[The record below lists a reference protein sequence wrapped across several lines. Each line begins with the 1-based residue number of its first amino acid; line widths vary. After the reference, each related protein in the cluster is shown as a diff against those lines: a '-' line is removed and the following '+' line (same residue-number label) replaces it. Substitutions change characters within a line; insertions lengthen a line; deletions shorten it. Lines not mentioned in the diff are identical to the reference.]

1 MNVVPLDP
9 PVTDSL
15 RRQLARLPVFEP
27 AAELAARIVHAPAPT
42 VGMQRRRGLVMALSG
57 AVLAV
62 LLLVGLPLQ
71 RTEIARPSTAN
82 RMAALETEFA
92 ALRAAAAGD
101 TPGAAAGLEL
111 DLLRLDRELQSA
123 YDDHADRARLERLW
137 RDRESLLD
145 GLVLAYREPD
155 RLVRI

>member
-9 PVTDSL
+9 PVTESL
-15 RRQLARLPVFEP
+15 RRQLAQLPVFEP
-27 AAELAARIVHAPAPT
+27 AAELAVRIVHAAPPA
-42 VGMQRRRGLVMALSG
+42 GAAQRRHG
-57 AVLAV
+57 LAV
-62 LLLVGLPLQ
+62 AMSCVVLLTLLVVGLPTQ
-71 RTEIARPSTAN
+71 RVEPVRPTVAS

-101 TPGAAAGLEL
+101 TPDAAAGLEL
-111 DLLRLDRELQSA
+111 ALLRLDRELQSA
-123 YDDHADRARLERLW
+123 YDDHADHARLQRLW

-145 GLVLAYREPD
+145 GLVLAYREPG